1 MTAKKSVSSDSAG
14 VLLDRR
20 EFLAGAGFT
29 AGAVVATSLVP
40 MALVH
45 AVPANAPESASA
57 STSEGTW
64 HVDDMW
70 GHWPPY
76 SHPIPYGR
84 PAPAPSLAELVD
96 PVDRNFV
103 V

>member
-1 MTAKKSVSSDSAG
+1 MTARKIVPSESAG

-29 AGAVVATSLVP
+29 AGAVMATSLVP

-45 AVPANAPESASA
+45 AVPANAHESVDA
-57 STSEGTW
+57 SEGTW

-76 SHPIPYGR
+76 AHPIPYGR
-84 PAPAPSLAELVD
+84 PAEAPSLAELAD
-96 PVDRNFV
+96 PADYNFV

>member
-1 MTAKKSVSSDSAG
+1 MTAKKSVSSESAG
-14 VLLDRR
+14 VVLDRR

-45 AVPANAPESASA
+45 AVPASAHESAA
-57 STSEGTW
+57 ASEGTW

-84 PAPAPSLAELVD
+84 PAAAPSLAELVD